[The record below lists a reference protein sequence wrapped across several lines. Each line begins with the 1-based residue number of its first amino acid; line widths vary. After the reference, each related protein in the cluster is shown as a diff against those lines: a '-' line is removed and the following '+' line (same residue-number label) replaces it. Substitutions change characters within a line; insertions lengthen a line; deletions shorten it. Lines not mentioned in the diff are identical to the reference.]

1 MIGHWPVLKS
11 TYAKET
17 PLSAAL
23 TAKASATA
31 TPLDVFKLAR
41 RKWLT
46 GERICVGEL
55 AKELGIGR
63 AKVYR
68 WVGSKDLL
76 LDEII
81 WSVAKPTF
89 QQAIQATPGT
99 GIDHIVGVHRHFMTT
114 ILSFSPLQQ
123 FVNHDPPYA
132 LRILSKDAVS
142 AHERLIAAAA
152 KHMAGQEAA
161 GHIQL
166 PRPAEQMAEMIIR
179 TNESIIY
186 YDIINGHSPAI
197 ERACHITRLLLSESK
212 ILPQP

>member
-1 MIGHWPVLKS
+1 LKS

-23 TAKASATA
+23 TAQAGTVV
-31 TPLDVFKLAR
+31 TPLDIFKLAR
-41 RKWLT
+41 RQWLA
-46 GERICVGEL
+46 GKRICVGEL

-68 WVGSKDLL
+68 WVGSKELL

-89 QQAIQATPGT
+89 ERAVRETPGT
-99 GIDHIVGVHRHFMTT
+99 GIEHIVGVHRHFMTRT
-114 ILSFSPLQQ
+114 LSFPPLQQ

-132 LRILSKDAVS
+132 LRILSRDAVS
-142 AHERLIAAAA
+142 AHERLITAVA
-152 KHMAGQEAA
+152 KHIAEQEAA

-166 PRPAEQMAEMIIR
+166 PRPAGSLAEMIVR

-186 YDIINGHSPAI
+186 CDIISGQSPAI
-197 ERACHITRLLLSESK
+197 DRACHITRLLLSEGK
-212 ILPQP
+212 A